1 MPGSL
6 IYAVAR
12 KGEKHSIVTLGREL
26 RSQRAANNR
35 ICWHLGIKA
44 ESSRD
49 SREKVIKERERA
61 FLYPLRWHHPLNLTY
76 IWAWA
81 LGQAVAQPVGSLLSM
96 LMAMGEG
103 RPQTTS

>member
-61 FLYPLRWHHPLNLTY
+61 FLYPLRWHHPLNLTFG
-76 IWAWA
+76 
-81 LGQAVAQPVGSLLSM
+81 LGLWDKQWLSQ
-96 LMAMGEG
+96 LGHCY
-103 RPQTTS
+103 QC